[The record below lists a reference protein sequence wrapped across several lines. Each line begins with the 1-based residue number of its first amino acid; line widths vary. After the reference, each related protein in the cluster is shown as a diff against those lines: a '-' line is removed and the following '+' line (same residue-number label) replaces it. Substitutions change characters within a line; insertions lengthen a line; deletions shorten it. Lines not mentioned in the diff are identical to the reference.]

1 MSIVY
6 RDHYPLASL
15 SLVLGIDSAPYSC
28 TSLVVHRA
36 IVAHTR
42 TYMNS
47 AMVPNIADIRIN
59 AAIEITLSSIRLC
72 CLIVILIPF
81 HCGYH

>member
-1 MSIVY
+1 
-6 RDHYPLASL
+6 
-15 SLVLGIDSAPYSC
+15 
-28 TSLVVHRA
+28 
-36 IVAHTR
+36 
-42 TYMNS
+42 MNS